1 MQVPTGYITS
11 LKAHA
16 HTLPLPSAA
25 GVAAVVRLGHG
36 PHRAAL
42 RLHLPC
48 NQTVFSLL
56 GHERKRTEERRERT
70 AGGGAGMA
78 GSQAQ

>member
-1 MQVPTGYITS
+1 MLVPTAYITS

-36 PHRAAL
+36 PPPRGAAAAPAL
-42 RLHLPC
+42 QSNCL
-48 NQTVFSLL
+48 FFLL
-56 GHERKRTEERRERT
+56 GSV
-70 AGGGAGMA
+70 
-78 GSQAQ
+78 GSE